1 MTTFPQREIARLAP
15 GETGIA
21 QFALQVV
28 SLMVGD
34 TGHASQPPRTDVL
47 DLLIRG
53 AKTGDP
59 VVLNSLLAEFRRLR
73 IPAEVVIDVYLP
85 AAANAIGA
93 QWHADEIDILDC
105 TIAMS
110 RMQNLLRALGRA
122 WRADDSAGAGK
133 ASVLMVVP
141 ENEQHIL
148 GAMVATTQLRRF
160 GVSVAV
166 RLAPARPA
174 LHDLMANRRFDAVFV
189 HCANIESL
197 ETCGGLVRTI
207 RRGDGAGLPVVVGG
221 SVPLEA
227 DEIKRRT
234 GADLMTRDVR
244 HALQALG
251 LERALQVA

>member
-1 MTTFPQREIARLAP
+1 MTSFPQKEIARFAP

-21 QFALQVV
+21 QFAMQVV

-34 TGHASQPPRTDVL
+34 NAHSEQPPRTDVL

-53 AKTGDP
+53 ARTGDP
-59 VVLNSLLAEFRRLR
+59 ATLSALLGEFRRLR
-73 IPAEVVIDVYLP
+73 IPAEVVVDVYLP

-93 QWHADEIDILDC
+93 QWHADEIDVLDC

-122 WRADDSAGAGK
+122 WRADASDEDGV

-148 GAMVATTQLRRF
+148 GAMIATAQLRRF

-166 RLAPARPA
+166 RLAPTWPQLEELFGA
-174 LHDLMANRRFDAVFV
+174 RRFDAVFI
-189 HCANIESL
+189 HAANLESL
-197 ETCGGLVRTI
+197 DYCATLI
-207 RRGDGAGLPVVVGG
+207 KNMRRVGKIDLPVVVGG
-221 SVPLEA
+221 SVPLSA
-227 DEIKRRT
+227 DEVTRRT
-234 GADLMTRDVR
+234 GADLMTRDIR
-244 HALQALG
+244 QALQSLG
-251 LERALQVA
+251 LERALKVA

>member
-1 MTTFPQREIARLAP
+1 MSSFPPKEIARLAP

-21 QFALQVV
+21 QFAMQVV
-28 SLMVGD
+28 SLLVGD
-34 TGHASQPPRTDVL
+34 HVHADQPPRPDVL

-59 VVLNSLLAEFRRLR
+59 AVLGALLGEFRRLR
-73 IPAEVVIDVYLP
+73 IPAEVVVDLYLP

-122 WRADDSAGAGK
+122 WRADASNGEGTG
-133 ASVLMVVP
+133 SVLMVVP

-148 GAMVATTQLRRF
+148 GAMIATTQLRRL

-166 RLAPARPA
+166 RLAPSWAQLDELFRT
-174 LHDLMANRRFDAVFV
+174 RRFDAVFV
-189 HCANIESL
+189 HVANLESL
-197 ETCGGLVRTI
+197 DSCDNLVKTM
-207 RRGDGAGLPVVVGG
+207 RRVGKIELPVIAGG
-221 SVPLEA
+221 SVPLDA
-227 DEIKRRT
+227 GEIKRRT
-234 GADLMTRDVR
+234 GADLVTRDVR
-244 HALQALG
+244 HALQAVG
-251 LERALQVA
+251 LERTLELA